1 MFCVLPPP
9 PAAQS
14 PGHPERFFGASLAGA
29 GLAACHLV
37 PDHAQG
43 GMMKEL
49 GERNVELRE
58 RIKALK
64 QQQQRS
70 AKTLAFRDQ
79 ELAKV
84 RPCD

>member
-1 MFCVLPPP
+1 
-9 PAAQS
+9 
-14 PGHPERFFGASLAGA
+14 
-29 GLAACHLV
+29 
-37 PDHAQG
+37 
-43 GMMKEL
+43 MKEL